1 MTKKLYTQNPI
12 LSALIKVKKS
22 SRFADFFFNVFLP
35 TCFSSVSGQQHRPH
49 RRKRSNNH
57 GNNNRLLSSKPE
69 NTQLKLERVKGT
81 VIFIKCL
88 VK

>member
-1 MTKKLYTQNPI
+1 MIKNHTHKYDVIGVDKVQMKL
-12 LSALIKVKKS
+12 
-22 SRFADFFFNVFLP
+22 RFADFFNDFLP

-49 RRKRSNNH
+49 RRKRSYNH
-57 GNNNRLLSSKPE
+57 GNNNRPLSSKPE

>member
-1 MTKKLYTQNPI
+1 MIKNHTHKYDVIGVDKVQMKL
-12 LSALIKVKKS
+12 
-22 SRFADFFFNVFLP
+22 RFADFFNDFLP

>member
-1 MTKKLYTQNPI
+1 MIKNYTHKSDVIGVDKVQMKL
-12 LSALIKVKKS
+12 
-22 SRFADFFFNVFLP
+22 RFADFFNDFLP